1 MNHEWKS
8 VNLIYKMINMKK
20 LLYLSAFLIAS
31 GSTLNAQ
38 NSRHEIGIGVGP
50 VQFYHQNTKL
60 NAVPKSQSKAE
71 RSRVSSAFADQTL
84 RKQGISSPA
93 LYYQYRYNQK
103 LQLRAGFS
111 YYRETRMASPEQTQ
125 IASYSG
131 KFDQFRLQTGL
142 SYFLSNCECMTT
154 YIAADM
160 THYFERAN
168 EQMIT
173 VSGEGAQ
180 QRLSTARNNSNAYSV
195 GIAPAWGFRK
205 QLCPQFSF
213 SYELG
218 AELKYNAGNSGN
230 FNMIC
235 MPMSRL
241 SVNYRL

>member
-1 MNHEWKS
+1 
-8 VNLIYKMINMKK
+8 MIPMKK
-20 LLYLSAFLIAS
+20 LFYFSAFLLAS
-31 GSTLNAQ
+31 STTLNAQ

-50 VQFYHQNTKL
+50 VQFYHQSTKL
-60 NAVPKSQSKAE
+60 SATPKFQSHAE
-71 RSRVSSAFADQTL
+71 RSRVSSAFTNQTL
-84 RKQGISSPA
+84 RKQGISTPA
-93 LYYQYRYNQK
+93 LYYQYRYNQNF
-103 LQLRAGFS
+103 QLRAGFS
-111 YYRETRMASPEQTQ
+111 YYWETRVPRPEQTQ

-131 KFDQFRLQTGL
+131 KFDQYRLQTGL
-142 SYFLSNCECMTT
+142 SYFLSHCECMTT

-180 QRLSTARNNSNAYSV
+180 QRLSTARNNSSAYSV

-213 SYELG
+213 NYELG